1 VKVPRGGTR
10 PSKDGRKRWQA
21 ARTHAALARHFM
33 AARKPCRSAGGQV
46 GGFLLEERLS
56 GQDARAPGE
65 AGMKA
70 PRGGTRPSEDGRRR
84 WQAARTHAALARHFM
99 AARKPCRSA
108 GGQVGGFL
116 LEGRLSGQDARA
128 PGEAGMKAPRGGTRP
143 SEDGRRCWQA
153 ARTHAALARHFM
165 AARKPCRSAGGR
177 VGGFLLEGRLSG
189 QDARA
194 PGEAGMKVPRGGT
207 RPSEDGR
214 RRWQAAAHACSAST
228 TFHGRTKILSVSGW
242 AGGRLS
248 A

>member
-108 GGQVGGFL
+108 GG
-116 LEGRLSGQDARA
+116 
-128 PGEAGMKAPRGGTRP
+128 
-143 SEDGRRCWQA
+143 
-153 ARTHAALARHFM
+153 
-165 AARKPCRSAGGR
+165 R

-207 RPSEDGR
+207 RPSEDRR
-214 RRWQAAAHACSAST
+214 RRWQAARTHAALARHFMAARKSCRS
-228 TFHGRTKILSVSGW
+228 
-242 AGGRLS
+242 AGGRVGGFLLEGRLS
-248 A
+248 GQDARAPGADENDWGPGR